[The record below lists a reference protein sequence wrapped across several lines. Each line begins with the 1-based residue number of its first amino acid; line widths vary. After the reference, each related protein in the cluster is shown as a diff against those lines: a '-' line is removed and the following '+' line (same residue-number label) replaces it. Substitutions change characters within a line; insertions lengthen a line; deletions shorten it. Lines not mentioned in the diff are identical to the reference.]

1 MRNIKRRSDCPIS
14 FALDTFGDKWS
25 LLVIRDLMFRGKS
38 SYGEFLK
45 SEEGIATNVLVD
57 RLRTLE
63 RSGIVERA
71 KDKQDNRKDIYN
83 LTEKGIDLLPVLVEV
98 VLWSAKY
105 DPRTGAPKEFI
116 ANARGNKE
124 KFLRDIRKNL
134 EKFQNE
140 IQDSEKVFF

>member
-1 MRNIKRRSDCPIS
+1 
-14 FALDTFGDKWS
+14 
-25 LLVIRDLMFRGKS
+25 MFRGKS

-63 RSGIVERA
+63 RSGIVKRA
-71 KDKQDNRKDIYN
+71 KDKQDNRKDIYK

-105 DPRTGAPKEFI
+105 DPHTGAPKEFI

-124 KFLRDIRKNL
+124 EFLRDIRKNL
-134 EKFQNE
+134 EKYQNE
-140 IQDSEKVFF
+140 IQNSEKVFFSPK